1 MPAVL
6 STPAGATVTY
16 FSSTWP
22 WSLHASPAS
31 GKMTFWSDLL
41 SALAQ
46 LMLLTSTA
54 FITAA
59 ADFNLQTSTTIT
71 AAPSLSSSKF
81 TSTVAYSSIASYT
94 SHHPH
99 GNSDDALKHTINQA
113 QHRYGS
119 DRLRND
125 GSSSASEISST
136 TTSEANVVVRK
147 MLNHDDPSRNSS
159 STTAVPHRE
168 VTAVDAG
175 QSNLVDCNDF
185 TEQKLLNIVICAIS
199 DVNSNVIINGSSA
212 DNSTFNDTLSRNISD
227 EFIRFYNASDGS
239 EITGN
244 NSTTTCIDFD
254 YEPTLYFIQVITT
267 AVVLGIIILAT
278 VIGECFSNL
287 FFARY

>member
-59 ADFNLQTSTTIT
+59 ADFNLQTSTAIT
-71 AAPSLSSSKF
+71 AAPSSSSSTF

-119 DRLRND
+119 DRLHDDD
-125 GSSSASEISST
+125 GSSSASETFSTTTTTTT
-136 TTSEANVVVRK
+136 TTSETNVVVRK
-147 MLNHDDPSRNSS
+147 MFNTSRNSNL
-159 STTAVPHRE
+159 STTVAPHRE
-168 VTAVDAG
+168 VD
-175 QSNLVDCNDF
+175 SNLVDCNDF

-244 NSTTTCIDFD
+244 DSTTNCTDFD

-278 VIGECFSNL
+278 VIGEFLTISFCGIMT
-287 FFARY
+287 